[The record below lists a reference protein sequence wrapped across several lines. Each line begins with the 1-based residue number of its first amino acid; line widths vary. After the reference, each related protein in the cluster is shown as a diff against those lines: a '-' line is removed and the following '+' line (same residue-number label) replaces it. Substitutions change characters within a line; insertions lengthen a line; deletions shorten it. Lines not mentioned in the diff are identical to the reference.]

1 MHFSANS
8 LRPCAGG
15 GVRSMTRLAE
25 YRIEAESSDWGSMTT
40 THAPPPSQPPA
51 DATSAARAA
60 VATSRIKRGLD
71 LLAALAALLVFLP
84 LLLTIGLIVR
94 METPGPALF
103 RQRRT
108 GLGGQVFTVFKF
120 RTMTVAEDGDVIRQ
134 ATRGD
139 ARLTSV
145 GKVLRKFSLD
155 ELPQVLNVLRGEM
168 SLVGPRP
175 HALAHDETWSKL
187 VPGYARRF
195 RARPGLSGYAQVC
208 GYRGE
213 VTDLAS
219 LRARVE
225 ADNEYIDTWSP
236 LLDLKI
242 LLRTLPLIL
251 SDTRAY

>member
-1 MHFSANS
+1 MSN
-8 LRPCAGG
+8 LTEIRPADQ
-15 GVRSMTRLAE
+15 RSHWE
-25 YRIEAESSDWGSMTT
+25 SMTT
-40 THAPPPSQPPA
+40 TNARPPSRPPPSA
-51 DATSAARAA
+51 VNASAKAG
-60 VATSRIKRGLD
+60 VATSRVKRGFD
-71 LLAALAALLVFLP
+71 LVAALGALLVFLP
-84 LLLTIGLIVR
+84 LLLTIAIIVR

-108 GLGGQVFTVFKF
+108 GLRGQVLTVFKF

-145 GKVLRKFSLD
+145 GRVLRKFSLD

-168 SLVGPRP
+168 SLIGPRP

-187 VPGYARRF
+187 VPGYSARF

-213 VTDLAS
+213 VADLAS

-225 ADNEYIDTWSP
+225 ADNEYIDTWSL

-242 LLRTLPLIL
+242 VLRTIPLIFA
-251 SDTRAY
+251 DTRAY